1 MNAADADR
9 RLRALLSTIAPDA
22 DVEALAADADLRE
35 ELELDS
41 LDVQRFV
48 AAIDA
53 ELGVAIPDRDLPA
66 LRTLADLADRVT
78 TASPADSAR

>member
-1 MNAADADR
+1 VNTTDTER
-9 RLRALLSTIAPDA
+9 RLRALLGAIAPDA
-22 DVEALAADADLRE
+22 DVGALPADADLRE

-53 ELGVAIPDRDLPA
+53 ELDVAIADREIPG
-66 LRTLADLADRVT
+66 LRTLADVARRVE
-78 TASPADSAR
+78 AAAGEVPR